1 MFNIHRNFFV
11 DNILKDLKIIPN
23 NQINKLPYKDNIT
36 LFNNNYASLY
46 FVDIDRIKDLKI
58 LKNDI
63 KTINSKKKFSLF
75 LLISKIKPKLDKFEN
90 ELTAININNISII
103 NIFKIGIKKPV
114 DKKREKILHT
124 YLSIETQ
131 LAITA
136 IFKKI
141 IWLINNK
148 DIRLALLDLDDTLW
162 GGIVGEAGWKNLRIG
177 GHDYIGEAFQDFQNQ
192 IHPPP

>member
-75 LLISKIKPKLDKFEN
+75 LLISKKKLKLFNFEKK
-90 ELTAININNISII
+90 LTKNNINNISII
-103 NIFKIGIKKPV
+103 NIFKIGIKNPV

-124 YLSIETQ
+124 YLSLETQ

-136 IFKKI
+136 IVKKI
-141 IWLINNK
+141 IWWSLNFNCRHI
-148 DIRLALLDLDDTLW
+148 IFYL
-162 GGIVGEAGWKNLRIG
+162 
-177 GHDYIGEAFQDFQNQ
+177 Y
-192 IHPPP
+192 